1 MTGHPLRLA
10 TISAMTDS
18 CRSTRQAWWARSATS
33 RSSPKVFIVHLGS
46 NARVEGDLVDQHFNS
61 SEKRLARVLL
71 LMANFGKGDLPSLR
85 TLLGGGAERGILP
98 PLRGGSC
105 ICGVGMEPASHQ
117 YIEIG
122 LFLVSPAGNGAAD
135 RSPHHLPQHAT
146 RHIRDSKRNT
156 DQAAH
161 QSAMFGETVASASHI
176 YDNVVAWARAC

>member
-1 MTGHPLRLA
+1 MTLSHSITL
-10 TISAMTDS
+10 
-18 CRSTRQAWWARSATS
+18 
-33 RSSPKVFIVHLGS
+33 HLGL
-46 NARVEGDLVDQHFNS
+46 NAGVEGDLVDQHFNS

-135 RSPHHLPQHAT
+135 RF
-146 RHIRDSKRNT
+146 
-156 DQAAH
+156 AAPPSSTCH
-161 QSAMFGETVASASHI
+161 SSHS
-176 YDNVVAWARAC
+176 RQ

>member
-1 MTGHPLRLA
+1 LTGHPLRLA

-46 NARVEGDLVDQHFNS
+46 NAGVEGDLVDQHFNS

-85 TLLGGGAERGILP
+85 TLSGGEAE
-98 PLRGGSC
+98 GG

-122 LFLVSPAGNGAAD
+122 LFLVTPAGNGAAD
-135 RSPHHLPQHAT
+135 RSRHHLPQHAT
-146 RHIRDSKRNT
+146 HHIRGSKRNI

-161 QSAMFGETVASASHI
+161 QSAMFVETAALASHI
-176 YDNVVAWARAC
+176 YDNVEAWVQTCWCRT